1 MADPVSSSLSSRAA
15 SSRAAS
21 PSRLDRL
28 QGLVERTLRRTLM
41 LAAVS
46 SVAAAVLWWIVA
58 GRFAAAG
65 QVTWWLAG
73 IALVPLLL
81 PAAGTWLAVD
91 TVRGVLRLPDV
102 LRGMLSESKTQ
113 ATVVRAEKGTTR
125 AVGFVRLLWAL
136 RALATDAHGKAIAA
150 LALFRLSR
158 LPLLLA
164 AVAAF
169 ALNLVV
175 ILAAAVAVL
184 IVLL

>member
-1 MADPVSSSLSSRAA
+1 
-15 SSRAAS
+15 
-21 PSRLDRL
+21 
-28 QGLVERTLRRTLM
+28 M